1 MPVSLHYE
9 RAAESTVF
17 AQRAIRSPL
26 RKARGSKAR
35 SWAGMAQKR
44 RGRDT
49 WLVPLMVRML
59 VWSERIIFFLI
70 GVLLFAG
77 AIALLI
83 RAATIGV
90 TLFEV
95 HDSESIIVAGSG
107 FLDMILLTLMVV
119 ELAYTVMLSLHGE
132 VLLAEPFL
140 IVGLIAV
147 IRRILVITIGEV
159 AGNKAPHP
167 QTGVSSSTIELLLL
181 TAVVVAFVVAIFILR
196 QHKRNE
202 AIPEDL

>member
-1 MPVSLHYE
+1 MP
-9 RAAESTVF
+9 
-17 AQRAIRSPL
+17 I
-26 RKARGSKAR
+26 
-35 SWAGMAQKR
+35 
-44 RGRDT
+44 
-49 WLVPLMVRML
+49 LVRLL

-70 GVLLFAG
+70 GLLLFGG

-83 RAATIGV
+83 RAATIGM
-90 TLFEV
+90 TLFLA
-95 HDSESIIVAGSG
+95 HDSNSIIIAGSN

-140 IVGLIAV
+140 SVGLIAV
-147 IRRILVITIGEV
+147 IRRVLVITIGEV
-159 AGNKAPHP
+159 SANQGARGVAP
-167 QTGVSSSTIELLLL
+167 SSTIELMEL